1 MAKNQF
7 VPLLFVGLAV
17 IFILLAIFNARAVQ
31 DYGVTPLAFT
41 LICLFAAIYLLA
53 RARGYSKPEL
63 AFPASLRKLSFWY
76 WSAIGTIVVVGTTA
90 IMVSEQE
97 LRHLEGFTMIIGM
110 GLLSWSVWGT
120 LIYVLLVLSI
130 WFLWFHFFSSSA
142 KT

>member
-1 MAKNQF
+1 
-7 VPLLFVGLAV
+7 
-17 IFILLAIFNARAVQ
+17 
-31 DYGVTPLAFT
+31 
-41 LICLFAAIYLLA
+41 
-53 RARGYSKPEL
+53 
-63 AFPASLRKLSFWY
+63 LSFWY